1 MCFGQAA
8 ELAIQIA
15 IQPGPAEKDIH
26 LQQLGLVGDP
36 LGRLAAGDRAGEI
49 DLRRPIDRVHVAPGV
64 ERLAPGR
71 RFDVRHAVFVALR
84 P

>member
-15 IQPGPAEKDIH
+15 IQPGPPQKNIH
-26 LQQLGLVGDP
+26 LQELGLVGDP
-36 LGRLAAGDRAGEI
+36 LGRLAAGHRAGEI
-49 DLRRPIDRVHVAPGV
+49 DLRRPIDRVHVTPGV
-64 ERLAPGR
+64 QRLPPRR
-71 RFDVRHAVFVALR
+71 RFDVRHAVVVALR